1 MVISKCYKCY
11 ILTSDFVLR
20 SDKYGTYQSI
30 CLECDYK
37 KKNCWYGPFLCLKK
51 IFCCGKDTSEAVTEA
66 KTSINELHGL

>member
-11 ILTSDFVLR
+11 ILTSDFILR
-20 SDKYGTYQSI
+20 ADKYGTYQSI

-37 KKNCWYGPFLCLKK
+37 RQKCWYGPLTCLKK
-51 IFCCGKDTSEAVTEA
+51 IFGCGKDTSEAIIDT